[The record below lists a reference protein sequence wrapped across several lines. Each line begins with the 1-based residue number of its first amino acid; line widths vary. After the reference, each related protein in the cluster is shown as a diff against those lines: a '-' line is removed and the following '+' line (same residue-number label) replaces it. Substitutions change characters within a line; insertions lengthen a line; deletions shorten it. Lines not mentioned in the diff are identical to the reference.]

1 MDYFFLNLRLIFWT
15 MSKIIINSFEEFQEH
30 LGKDLGE
37 SAPHLVTQDQINLFA
52 DATIDH
58 QWIHTDPA
66 KAADGPFGHPIA
78 HGYLTLSMI
87 PHPWNQI
94 LEVNN
99 LKMMVNYGIEKLKF
113 NQPVPVGS
121 EIILKAKLEGLKN
134 LRGIIRTEVGASMQ
148 IVGNA
153 KPAFSGTLIM
163 LYHFND

>member
-1 MDYFFLNLRLIFWT
+1 MG
-15 MSKIIINSFEEFQEH
+15 KIIINSFEEFQGYEGQE
-30 LGKDLGE
+30 LGQ

-58 QWIHTDPA
+58 QWIHTDA
-66 KAADGPFGHPIA
+66 EKAAAGPFGQPIA

-87 PHPWNQI
+87 PHMWNQI

-121 EIILKAKLEGLKN
+121 ELILKAKLEGLKN
-134 LRGIIRTEVGASMQ
+134 LRGTIRAEVGAKME
-148 IVGNA
+148 IVGNP
-153 KPAFSGTLIM
+153 KPAFSGTLVM